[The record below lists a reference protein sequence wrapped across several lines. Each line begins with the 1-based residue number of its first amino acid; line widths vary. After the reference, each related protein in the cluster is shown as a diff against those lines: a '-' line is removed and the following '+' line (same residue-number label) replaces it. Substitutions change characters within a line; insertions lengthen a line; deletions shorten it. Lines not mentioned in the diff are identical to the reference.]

1 MKEIKYKYAYDADQ
15 NKKLVSIDDVVN
27 NSIRDHSF
35 FCINCGQEL
44 IPAIGKTNVP
54 HFKHKTNVK
63 CDGESYL
70 HKLAK
75 LRIHDLFY
83 DFTKPFNIKFTRA
96 ICKKKEEQS
105 CPAFT
110 SLCTK
115 HKITTFDLHEYY
127 NVCDIE
133 KKIHIEKNGNNSFC
147 NFVKEDDSQTYIPD
161 LLLTKE
167 GSLNNPIL
175 IEIWNKHKSS
185 DEKIKTGLRIIE
197 IKIFSEEDI
206 DSICK
211 NGIVEREDDF
221 YESNRDS
228 KEYRCYFYNF
238 RKPHTTVECGYLTRI
253 VYFNSGSILC
263 PNYDI
268 DDIRKCDEI
277 YKIFSDKS
285 EKEFNI
291 SNIGYDAYEVGL
303 VHLKDIGYNVKNCHL
318 CKYYQFVSGMYDSG
332 HICCLYKKY
341 GTPRYPK
348 QTYAINCNYYREDEK
363 MIDQI
368 KSYIKDIT
376 IIEIK

>member
-96 ICKKKEEQS
+96 ICKQKEEQS

-211 NGIVEREDDF
+211 TLCLSSDDVMEAFNGLMIKGLAQLESVKDKDLKMITEKVSINHVYEEITLDIQKSSEVEVTDDVYKKF
-221 YESNRDS
+221 EHELGRPMSSMELEIINGWISKGIKEEIIIGALKEAVYNGVTRFNYIDKIIFEWDS
-228 KEYRCYFYNF
+228 KGFKTMDDVKKHQELR
-238 RKPHTTVECGYLTRI
+238 RKEKSKDKVISKKEQA
-253 VYFNSGSILC
+253 IL
-263 PNYDI
+263 DF
-268 DDIRKCDEI
+268 DWLGE
-277 YKIFSDKS
+277 
-285 EKEFNI
+285 
-291 SNIGYDAYEVGL
+291 
-303 VHLKDIGYNVKNCHL
+303 
-318 CKYYQFVSGMYDSG
+318 
-332 HICCLYKKY
+332 
-341 GTPRYPK
+341 
-348 QTYAINCNYYREDEK
+348 
-363 MIDQI
+363 
-368 KSYIKDIT
+368 
-376 IIEIK
+376 